1 MNAEP
6 AELEIRNPKP
16 EIRNKF
22 KKMEISKTENEA
34 LGLNH
39 RWTRILQEG
48 TELTEGEQGGQE
60 KRGNFLAGCEQ
71 FRLLQCRGLLR
82 LYSLR
87 PSRLR
92 ISRRCQNLRVH
103 DDFERYW

>member
-6 AELEIRNPKP
+6 AELEIRNPKL

-39 RWTRILQEG
+39 RWTRMDTDFTG
-48 TELTEGEQGGQE
+48 VFM
-60 KRGNFLAGCEQ
+60 NFVLHQA
-71 FRLLQCRGLLR
+71 
-82 LYSLR
+82 
-87 PSRLR
+87 
-92 ISRRCQNLRVH
+92 
-103 DDFERYW
+103 